1 MAQVRGRPR
10 GGGGWA
16 RLVDRW
22 RLGWSVACCA
32 RCWLVPWVGLGWSA
46 MAALAGWL
54 AFGGWLDCG
63 LDWCR
68 GLDCGN
74 GSAGWLAGWPGQ
86 RLAALG
92 EGWAGQLQW
101 QLCCLVNGA
110 VEENKKKMGGV
121 M

>member
-68 GLDCGN
+68 GWLDCWLGSGLLRLVKVGLGSGN
-74 GSAGWLAGWPGQ
+74 GSAGWFVEVGLGSGNGSF
-86 RLAALG
+86 AA
-92 EGWAGQLQW
+92 W
-101 QLCCLVNGA
+101 
-110 VEENKKKMGGV
+110 
-121 M
+121 